1 MADYWKSNA
10 KKYCD
15 FCKCWIA
22 DNKPSVDFHEKGKR
36 HKENV
41 ALKLKNISRQSA
53 KDHKEK
59 KKLDE
64 DFKKM
69 EKAALEAY
77 MKDVERNADYTSQL
91 LNQQLEA
98 NKSKETCPL
107 SVNEEKTERKGKK
120 VNESKEDTEQKSD
133 TKILKTWHEAVSDE
147 GYTYYWNTTTGE
159 SVWEPPE
166 EGFTSLDEQKKL
178 EKEEI
183 QKEAKKKI
191 EEARQKEE
199 QEKMKAEEYR
209 AFMERE
215 KMKKRAKVEEKIE
228 TKSSIVMGPP
238 PRGNP
243 YGSWT
248 TIKRSEPKSVDLQL
262 PEQSRIE
269 MKLPVFTPVETEI
282 KFKEKNISVLDSEG
296 TSDGNFRKRK
306 FNGLKRNM
314 RQRFDDE

>member
-1 MADYWKSNA
+1 MLKTEYYKNIRTITAGQADYWKSNA

-98 NKSKETCPL
+98 NKSKETCPP
-107 SVNEEKTERKGKK
+107 SVNDEKTERKGKK

-209 AFMERE
+209 AFIERE

-228 TKSSIVMGPP
+228 TKSSIVMGPA

-248 TIKRSEPKSVDLQL
+248 TIKRRDCKSW
-262 PEQSRIE
+262 EA
-269 MKLPVFTPVETEI
+269 
-282 KFKEKNISVLDSEG
+282 G
-296 TSDGNFRKRK
+296 
-306 FNGLKRNM
+306 
-314 RQRFDDE
+314 

>member
-10 KKYCD
+10 KKYCE

-41 ALKLKNISRQSA
+41 ALRLKNIFRQSA

-69 EKAALEAY
+69 EKAALESY
-77 MKDVERNADYTSQL
+77 KKDVERNADYTSQL
-91 LNQQLEA
+91 LNQQLEK
-98 NKSKETCPL
+98 NKTKKTCPA
-107 SVNEEKTERKGKK
+107 SVNDETKQRNQNK
-120 VNESKEDTEQKSD
+120 VNESNEDKELKLG
-133 TKILKTWHEAVSDE
+133 TKILKIWYEAVSDE
-147 GYTYYWNTTTGE
+147 GYTYYWNTVTRE

-178 EKEEI
+178 EKEKI
-183 QKEAKKKI
+183 QKEGKKKI
-191 EEARQKEE
+191 EEARHKEDR
-199 QEKMKAEEYR
+199 EKVKAEECR

-215 KMKKRAKVEEKIE
+215 KMKKRAKVVERIDQ
-228 TKSSIVMGPP
+228 KSTRGLT

-243 YGSWT
+243 YGSWA
-248 TIKRSEPKSVDLQL
+248 TIKR
-262 PEQSRIE
+262 R
-269 MKLPVFTPVETEI
+269 
-282 KFKEKNISVLDSEG
+282 
-296 TSDGNFRKRK
+296 
-306 FNGLKRNM
+306 
-314 RQRFDDE
+314 

>member
-69 EKAALEAY
+69 EK
-77 MKDVERNADYTSQL
+77 
-91 LNQQLEA
+91 
-98 NKSKETCPL
+98 
-107 SVNEEKTERKGKK
+107 
-120 VNESKEDTEQKSD
+120 
-133 TKILKTWHEAVSDE
+133 
-147 GYTYYWNTTTGE
+147 
-159 SVWEPPE
+159 PPE

-209 AFMERE
+209 AFIERE

-228 TKSSIVMGPP
+228 TKSSIVMGPA

-248 TIKRSEPKSVDLQL
+248 TIKRRDCKSW
-262 PEQSRIE
+262 EA
-269 MKLPVFTPVETEI
+269 
-282 KFKEKNISVLDSEG
+282 G
-296 TSDGNFRKRK
+296 
-306 FNGLKRNM
+306 
-314 RQRFDDE
+314 

>member
-98 NKSKETCPL
+98 NKSKETCPP
-107 SVNEEKTERKGKK
+107 SVNDEKTERKGKK

-209 AFMERE
+209 AFIERE

-228 TKSSIVMGPP
+228 TKSSIVMGPA

-248 TIKRSEPKSVDLQL
+248 TIKRRDCKSW
-262 PEQSRIE
+262 EA
-269 MKLPVFTPVETEI
+269 
-282 KFKEKNISVLDSEG
+282 G
-296 TSDGNFRKRK
+296 
-306 FNGLKRNM
+306 
-314 RQRFDDE
+314 